1 MGGTTMDELIKLI
14 KERLYDE
21 TEKEK
26 KFIMENAKWIEEQ
39 SERFEEEANK
49 IIVDIVKTA
58 EIVPKETLID
68 ILQNKGNVFVNE
80 FNVDHD
86 GMCLDLRIGGFNI
99 LAVRPELNKGVYSF
113 IVIVKKLQDKEK
125 EE

>member
-1 MGGTTMDELIKLI
+1 MDELIKLI

-21 TEKEK
+21 MEKEK
-26 KFIMENAKWIEEQ
+26 KFIMENAKWIVEQ
-39 SERFEEEANK
+39 SERFEVKANK
-49 IIVDIVKTA
+49 IIVDVVKTA

-86 GMCLDLRIGGFNI
+86 GMYLDLRIGGLNI
-99 LAVRPELNKGVYSF
+99 LADRPELNKGVYSF
-113 IVIVKKLQDKEK
+113 IVIVKKLQDREK